1 MSERAYNM
9 KSALPNKVLD
19 EDGNTTDL
27 FGNPIV
33 ATSEAYKNKPSLP
46 NKWLN
51 PDGTY
56 STLTEII
63 AGAID
68 TDVFVIV
75 DELPEEGNPNK
86 IYLVSDG
93 EGGFIEYHY
102 VDGNWDPI
110 GTVEIDLS
118 QYSTTD
124 EMNAAILAALN
135 QAKAY
140 ADALFA
146 DVPPQVIYYDGSKTN
161 YAFWNDLI
169 KITKPVLIYMFDNN
183 NSASFV
189 SYINNPSLIPSTS
202 NTRKVVFICPSDYT
216 RDSGGYTYYSQQKW
230 TYNLVF
236 TNGEVVAIG
245 TSFDE
250 TKINTIDPT
259 RAYGSAFEPTQS
271 YHPATKKYV
280 DDSLANVGGTPIYF
294 WGGTVGTAANQ
305 LWTEI
310 FEANKTQPVVVV
322 WRIANDTS
330 DQMYFSYIEANQ
342 LPTAKSTTGHVMSP
356 PRNGN
361 GSYQGMYRSQIL
373 SFTYTNNAV
382 TNISATSNGTIGYL
396 AVNTNYNTPYTPQY
410 PGSPATKKYVDDA
423 IANSVTSALGGEY

>member
-19 EDGNTTDL
+19 EDGNITDL

-135 QAKAY
+135 QGKAY
-140 ADALFA
+140 TDEQIAGISVD
-146 DVPPQVIYYDGSKTN
+146 PQVFYWDGNKGEIGVALWQKVVEANKNTDVIVN
-161 YAFWNDLI
+161 GENMIRNTVTHNVFTIIPKGRLYNNLI
-169 KITKPVLIYMFDNN
+169 TYGYSEIGFMYQTM
-183 NSASFV
+183 
-189 SYINNPSLIPSTS
+189 TS
-202 NTRKVVFICPSDYT
+202 NTST
-216 RDSGGYTYYSQQKW
+216 SSYSV
-230 TYNLVF
+230 L
-236 TNGEVVAIG
+236 
-245 TSFDE
+245 
-250 TKINTIDPT
+250 
-259 RAYGSAFEPTQS
+259 
-271 YHPATKKYV
+271 
-280 DDSLANVGGTPIYF
+280 
-294 WGGTVGTAANQ
+294 
-305 LWTEI
+305 
-310 FEANKTQPVVVV
+310 
-322 WRIANDTS
+322 NDTMS
-330 DQMYFSYIEANQ
+330 TVKLYDDDKEGVVKSIE
-342 LPTAKSTTGHVMSP
+342 H
-356 PRNGN
+356 
-361 GSYQGMYRSQIL
+361 RS
-373 SFTYTNNAV
+373 NA
-382 TNISATSNGTIGYL
+382 TLYGRMQYL
-396 AVNTNYNTPYTPQY
+396 ALDYDYPSPYTPQY
-410 PGSPATKKYVDDA
+410 PGSPATKKYVDDT

>member
-75 DELPEEGNPNK
+75 DELPEEGNPKK
-86 IYLVSDG
+86 IYLVPDG
-93 EGGFIEYHY
+93 KGGFIEYHY
-102 VDGNWDPI
+102 VDGKWDPI

-135 QAKAY
+135 SAKAY
-140 ADALFA
+140 TDEQIAGISVD
-146 DVPPQVIYYDGSKTN
+146 PQVFYWDGDTQQAGI
-161 YAFWNDLI
+161 AFWQNVVEVNKKSDVIVNGYNTLGTVNRNVFSI
-169 KITKPVLIYMFDNN
+169 IQKGRLYNELVKHGQVTTLFSYQMNRVHQNSYSVIRDNAAQVKLED
-183 NSASFV
+183 SAKEGIV
-189 SYINNPSLIPSTS
+189 KGMT
-202 NTRKVVFICPSDYT
+202 YT
-216 RDSGGYTYYSQQKW
+216 ASAYTYSNATYLSIDQDYS
-230 TYNLVF
+230 
-236 TNGEVVAIG
+236 
-245 TSFDE
+245 
-250 TKINTIDPT
+250 
-259 RAYGSAFEPTQS
+259 
-271 YHPATKKYV
+271 
-280 DDSLANVGGTPIYF
+280 
-294 WGGTVGTAANQ
+294 
-305 LWTEI
+305 
-310 FEANKTQPVVVV
+310 
-322 WRIANDTS
+322 
-330 DQMYFSYIEANQ
+330 
-342 LPTAKSTTGHVMSP
+342 
-356 PRNGN
+356 
-361 GSYQGMYRSQIL
+361 
-373 SFTYTNNAV
+373 
-382 TNISATSNGTIGYL
+382 
-396 AVNTNYNTPYTPQY
+396 TPYTPQY

-423 IANSVTSALGGEY
+423 ISNNITSALGGEY